1 MATTTNKNYYVA
13 HVAPALMQHP
23 TLSLYAR
30 TVGISLLMHRN
41 NKTGLCYPE
50 QTTIADELGVS
61 ESTVI
66 RALAELQSLSL
77 VDWKRRDGGQNNSYD
92 LAGLLALCSQKLL
105 SAAEVGRAI
114 KAAGRINTKE

>member
-50 QTTIADELGVS
+50 QTTIADELAATAART
-61 ESTVI
+61 TVTTSQGCWHS
-66 RALAELQSLSL
+66 A
-77 VDWKRRDGGQNNSYD
+77 RRSY
-92 LAGLLALCSQKLL
+92 
-105 SAAEVGRAI
+105 
-114 KAAGRINTKE
+114 